1 GWIVLV
7 DRSPKMNAV
16 RFIRTVNRFIQFRPL
31 IENNFKDRFY
41 STKIASFEEAKAAVN
56 TLKNDPGTEVK
67 LQLYALF
74 KQATLGDCTDDKP
87 SALNFVQKAKWQA
100 WTALKSMSKEEAA
113 SKYIS
118 IISELVDKEKPNV
131 EPTTTHQA
139 QAPGLESTVSGN
151 GILQICLNRPEKK
164 NAITKEMYECWTELL
179 NDAAVNP
186 DIKVVAVTGK
196 GDYFSSG
203 NDLRATVKPIQDGHS
218 VLEVAKAGRDLLNR
232 FVNAYINFPK
242 PLVGLVNGPAIGIS
256 VSTLGLYDYVLAS
269 DNATFQTPFVAT
281 GQTPEGCSSYTFPR
295 LMGPMMANDMLLF
308 GRKLS
313 ATEACSYGLVTRV
326 VPQSEF
332 SEECNK
338 FLNSVVGMPPETLRL
353 SKETIRIRDRETLV
367 TVNALEC
374 DRLMERWTSP
384 EFIQAV
390 TAFLQRKK

>member
-1 GWIVLV
+1 M
-7 DRSPKMNAV
+7 SNH
-16 RFIRTVNRFIQFRPL
+16 N
-31 IENNFKDRFY
+31 
-41 STKIASFEEAKAAVN
+41 
-56 TLKNDPGTEVK
+56 
-67 LQLYALF
+67 
-74 KQATLGDCTDDKP
+74 C
-87 SALNFVQKAKWQA
+87 SA
-100 WTALKSMSKEEAA
+100 EEAA

-118 IISELVDKEKPNV
+118 IISELVDKENPNV
-131 EPTTTHQA
+131 KPTTTHQA

-164 NAITKEMYECWTELL
+164 NAITREMYECWTELL
-179 NDAAVNP
+179 NDAAVNS

-218 VLEVAKAGRDLLNR
+218 VLEVARAGRDLLNR

-256 VSTLGLYDYVLAS
+256 VTTLGLYDYVLAS

-295 LMGPMMANDMLLF
+295 LMGPMIANDMLLF

-313 ATEACSYGLVTRV
+313 ASEACSYGLVTRV

-332 SEECNK
+332 SEECSK
-338 FLNSVVGMPPETLRL
+338 FLNSVVGMPAETLRL

-367 TVNALEC
+367 SVNALEC

-390 TAFLQRKK
+390 TAFVQRKK

>member
-1 GWIVLV
+1 
-7 DRSPKMNAV
+7 MNAG
-16 RFIRTVNRFIQFRPL
+16 RFVRTVNRFIQFRPL
-31 IENNFKDRFY
+31 IGNNFKDRFY
-41 STKIASFEEAKAAVN
+41 STKISSFEEAKAAVN

-74 KQATLGDCTDDKP
+74 KQATLGDCIDDKP
-87 SALNFVQKAKWQA
+87 GALNFVQKAKWQA

-118 IISELVDKEKPNV
+118 IISELVDKENPNV
-131 EPTTTHQA
+131 KPTTTHQA

-164 NAITKEMYECWTELL
+164 NAITREMYECWTELL
-179 NDAAVNP
+179 NDAAVNS

-218 VLEVAKAGRDLLNR
+218 VLEVARAGRDLLNR

-256 VSTLGLYDYVLAS
+256 VTTLGLYDYVLAS

-295 LMGPMMANDMLLF
+295 LMGPMIANDMLLF

-313 ATEACSYGLVTRV
+313 ASEACSYGLVTRV

-332 SEECNK
+332 SEECSK
-338 FLNSVVGMPPETLRL
+338 FLNSVVGMPAETLRL

-367 TVNALEC
+367 SVNALEC

-390 TAFLQRKK
+390 TAFVQRKK

>member
-1 GWIVLV
+1 
-7 DRSPKMNAV
+7 MNAG
-16 RFIRTVNRFIQFRPL
+16 RFVRTVNRFIQFRPL
-31 IENNFKDRFY
+31 IGNNFKDRFY
-41 STKIASFEEAKAAVN
+41 STKISSFEEAKAAVN

-74 KQATLGDCTDDKP
+74 KQATLGDCIDDKP
-87 SALNFVQKAKWQA
+87 GALNFVQKAKWQA

-118 IISELVDKEKPNV
+118 IISELVDKENPNV
-131 EPTTTHQA
+131 KPTTTHQA

-164 NAITKEMYECWTELL
+164 NAITREMYECWTELL
-179 NDAAVNP
+179 NDAAVNS

-218 VLEVAKAGRDLLNR
+218 VLEVARAGRDLLNR

-256 VSTLGLYDYVLAS
+256 VTTLGLYDYVLAS
-269 DNATFQTPFVAT
+269 DNA
-281 GQTPEGCSSYTFPR
+281 
-295 LMGPMMANDMLLF
+295 NDMLLF

-313 ATEACSYGLVTRV
+313 ASEACSYGLVTRV

-332 SEECNK
+332 SEECSK
-338 FLNSVVGMPPETLRL
+338 FLNSVVGMPAETLRL

-367 TVNALEC
+367 SVNALEC

-390 TAFLQRKK
+390 TAFVQRKK

>member
-1 GWIVLV
+1 
-7 DRSPKMNAV
+7 MNAG
-16 RFIRTVNRFIQFRPL
+16 RFVRTVNRFIQFRPL
-31 IENNFKDRFY
+31 IGNNFKDRFY
-41 STKIASFEEAKAAVN
+41 STKISSFEEAKAAVN

-74 KQATLGDCTDDKP
+74 KQATLGDCIDDKP
-87 SALNFVQKAKWQA
+87 GALNFVQKAKWQA

-118 IISELVDKEKPNV
+118 IISELVDKENPNV
-131 EPTTTHQA
+131 KPTTTHQA

-164 NAITKEMYECWTELL
+164 NAITREMYECWTELL
-179 NDAAVNP
+179 NDAAVNS

-218 VLEVAKAGRDLLNR
+218 VLEVARAGRDLLNR

-256 VSTLGLYDYVLAS
+256 VTTLGLYDYVLAS

-295 LMGPMMANDMLLF
+295 LMGPMIANDMLLF

-313 ATEACSYGLVTRV
+313 ASEACSYGLVTRV

-332 SEECNK
+332 SEECSK
-338 FLNSVVGMPPETLRL
+338 FLNSVVGMPAE
-353 SKETIRIRDRETLV
+353 
-367 TVNALEC
+367 
-374 DRLMERWTSP
+374 
-384 EFIQAV
+384 AV
-390 TAFLQRKK
+390 TDTQSLVVPIHRDIGTKLRH